1 MDQFDD
7 MLRNNMANPA
17 PETRFEFR
25 EEYWLQAERLL
36 EADERR
42 RRRVLLFW
50 WSGLGAVALAG
61 ALWLFLPQE
70 PSPNPTPASSTPT
83 PVEKPMAAAPVQS
96 TPLVPA
102 PQKNMPTQAT
112 ESHNTVS
119 NSLYNHNRQHQTK
132 NQKNNALLAI
142 TERVIPESATTASL
156 NTTPLVAHVDNPVSA
171 PAPKAIFYDHT
182 SHVAVETSPT
192 LMMPAAQVL
201 LPSGLFK
208 EVSSTSP
215 LPAIQPYIA
224 SENTPNPI
232 KIHKNVPRLQ
242 LGMLASVGTTS
253 GLFTIEKPGL
263 ALGGTVRYRLN
274 RHFSLNADMVW
285 RRWKGQNFGNSN
297 LQPGVT
303 ATNTFDSQYL
313 SNNLATYT
321 VRSNYGFGV
330 TNFRAA
336 IERQS
341 LHLLE
346 LPLALQWHF
355 RQFTLEGGVSSSLV
369 MATRSELQEYTSG
382 SFNHTETLA
391 GEKAVWS
398 SYTGLKRVQNGL
410 FAGASWE
417 PSRRWSVGV
426 RAWSQ
431 TARLNVEN
439 DPEKA
444 GAVAYSS
451 TSATH
456 WLSGIDAR
464 VRFFF

>member
-42 RRRVLLFW
+42 RRRGLLFW
-50 WSGLGAVALAG
+50 WAGFGTLALAG
-61 ALWLFLPQE
+61 ALWVFWPQQ
-70 PSPNPTPASSTPT
+70 PSPNPTPASATPA
-83 PVEKPMAAAPVQS
+83 PVEKAMAAAPAQS
-96 TPLVPA
+96 TPLVYA

-112 ESHNTVS
+112 ESQNTVS
-119 NSLYNHNRQHQTK
+119 NSLYNNRQHQTK
-132 NQKNNALLAI
+132 NQKNNAPLVIA
-142 TERVIPESATTASL
+142 ERLTPPIAMAASI
-156 NTTPLVAHVDNPVSA
+156 NTTLPVVYVDNPVSA
-171 PAPKAIFYDHT
+171 PVPKALFYDHT
-182 SHVAVETSPT
+182 SNVAVETSPT

-201 LPSGLFK
+201 LPSGLLK

-215 LPAIQPYIA
+215 LQAIQSYIA
-224 SENTPNPI
+224 PEHTPIPV
-232 KIHKNVPRLQ
+232 KIHKKEPRLQ
-242 LGMLASVGTTS
+242 LGMVASVGSTS
-253 GLFTIEKPGL
+253 GLFTIEKPAL
-263 ALGGTVRYRLN
+263 ALGGTARYRLN
-274 RHFSLNADMVW
+274 RHFSVDADLAW
-285 RRWKGQNFGNSN
+285 RRWKGQNFDN
-297 LQPGVT
+297 LSTQPGIT
-303 ATNTFDSQYL
+303 TNNAFDTQYL

-330 TNFRAA
+330 TNIRAA

-355 RQFTLEGGVSSSLV
+355 RQFTLEGGVSTSLV
-369 MATRSELQEYTSG
+369 MAARSELQEYTSG
-382 SFNHTETLA
+382 SFNHSETLA

-398 SYTGLKRVQNGL
+398 SYTGFKRVQNGL

-426 RAWSQ
+426 RAWYQ
-431 TARLNVEN
+431 TARRSAE
-439 DPEKA
+439 DSPEKA
-444 GAVAYSS
+444 GSVDYSS
-451 TSATH
+451 TSSFNG
-456 WLSGIDAR
+456 LSGVDAR